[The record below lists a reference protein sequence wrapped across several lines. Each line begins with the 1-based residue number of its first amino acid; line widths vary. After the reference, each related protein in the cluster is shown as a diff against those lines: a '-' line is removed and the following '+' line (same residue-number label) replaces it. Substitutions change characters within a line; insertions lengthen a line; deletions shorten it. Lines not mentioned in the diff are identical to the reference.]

1 MKKLLF
7 LITLICMTTSVMAQ
21 KKQVKEREGKRSED
35 KQFPTQYAFPKEY
48 VGTYAGNLSIADA
61 SGVLQNVPMELIIE
75 PTEDPKKYS
84 YTLAYI
90 VSNKKDERKYTLI
103 LVDQEKGLYDL
114 DENNGIVLRAN
125 YMRQTL
131 FSTFELNNRILN
143 SRVEFNNDGRV
154 FFSITVTE
162 KADARKTGDE
172 KLSVTSY
179 HTTVIQKAALRK
191 VERD

>member
-1 MKKLLF
+1 MKKIVF
-7 LITLICMTTSVMAQ
+7 LIALISMSTAVMAQ
-21 KKQVKEREGKRSED
+21 TKKTKERAGKTSED
-35 KQFPTQYAFPKEY
+35 KVFPVEQAFPKEY
-48 VGTYAGNLSIADA
+48 VGIYAGNLNISDA
-61 SGVLQNVPMELIIE
+61 SGVIQNVPMELEIK
-75 PTEDPKKYS
+75 PTEDPKKYD
-84 YTLAYI
+84 YTLSYI
-90 VSNKKDERKYTLI
+90 VSKKRDERKYTLVV
-103 LVDQEKGLYDL
+103 VDPEKGIYDL

-162 KADARKTGDE
+162 KAEARKTGTE
-172 KLSVTSY
+172 KLPVISY
-179 HTTVIQKAALRK
+179 NTTVIQKAALRK

>member
-1 MKKLLF
+1 MKKFLF
-7 LITLICMTTSVMAQ
+7 LIALICMSTCIAQ
-21 KKQVKEREGKRSED
+21 KKQVKERAGKNSEN
-35 KQFPTQYAFPKEY
+35 KQFPTEYAFPKEY
-48 VGTYAGNLSIADA
+48 IGTYAGNLSVSDA
-61 SGVLQNVPMELIIE
+61 SGVKQNVPMELIIK

-84 YTLAYI
+84 YTLAY
-90 VSNKKDERKYTLI
+90 VVAKKRDVRKYTLVV
-103 LVDQEKGLYDL
+103 VDPAKGLYDL

-131 FSTFELNNRILN
+131 FSTFELNNRILH

-154 FFSITVTE
+154 FFSISVTE
-162 KADARKTGDE
+162 KAGARKTGDE
-172 KLSVTSY
+172 KLAVASY

>member
-1 MKKLLF
+1 MKKIVF
-7 LITLICMTTSVMAQ
+7 FIALICVSTAVMAQ
-21 KKQVKEREGKRSED
+21 TKKAKERAGKTSED
-35 KQFPTQYAFPKEY
+35 KVFPAEQAFPKEY
-48 VGTYAGNLSIADA
+48 VGTYAGNLNIADA
-61 SGVLQNVPMELIIE
+61 TGVLQNVPMELIIK
-75 PTEDPKKYS
+75 PTEDPKKYDYILS
-84 YTLAYI
+84 YI
-90 VSNKKDERKYTLI
+90 VSKKRDERKYTLVV
-103 LVDQEKGLYDL
+103 VDHEKGIYDL

-162 KADARKTGDE
+162 KAASRKTGTE
-172 KLSVTSY
+172 KTPVISY
-179 HTTVIQKAALRK
+179 NTTVIQKAALRR

>member
-1 MKKLLF
+1 MKKFFF
-7 LITLICMTTSVMAQ
+7 LIALICMTTNVMAQ
-21 KKQVKEREGKRSED
+21 KKQVKERAGKNAED
-35 KQFPTQYAFPKEY
+35 KRFPTEYAFPKEY

-61 SGVLQNVPMELIIE
+61 AGVKQNVPMELSIQ
-75 PTEDPKKYS
+75 PTEDPKKFA
-84 YTLAYI
+84 YTLSYI
-90 VSNKKDERKYTLI
+90 VAKKKDERKYTLVV
-103 LVDQEKGLYDL
+103 VDPEKGLYDL

-131 FSTFELNNRILN
+131 FSTFELNNRILH

-162 KADARKTGDE
+162 KGKPRKTGDE
-172 KLSVTSY
+172 KLVVTSY
-179 HTTVIQKAALRK
+179 HTTIIQKATLRK

>member
-1 MKKLLF
+1 MKKLLL
-7 LITLICMTTSVMAQ
+7 LIVLVCASTTVIAQ
-21 KKQVKEREGKRSED
+21 KKQVKERDGKRSED
-35 KQFPTQYAFPKEY
+35 KTFPIQDAFPKEY
-48 VGTYAGNLSIADA
+48 TGTYAGNLAVADA
-61 SGVLQNVPMELIIE
+61 SGVIQNVPMELIIK
-75 PTEDPKKYS
+75 PTDDPKRYD
-84 YTLAYI
+84 YTLVYI
-90 VSNKKDERKYTLI
+90 VSNKRDERKYTLI
-103 LVDQEKGLYDL
+103 VVDPEKGLYDL

-172 KLSVTSY
+172 KLTVLSY
-179 HTTVIQKAALRK
+179 HTAVIQKATLRK
-191 VERD
+191 VDRD

>member
-1 MKKLLF
+1 MKKIVF
-7 LITLICMTTSVMAQ
+7 LIALVCMTTNVMAQ
-21 KKQVKEREGKRSED
+21 KKQVKERAGKSSED
-35 KQFPTQYAFPKEY
+35 KEFPTEYAFPKEY
-48 VGTYAGNLSIADA
+48 VGTYAGNLNIADA
-61 SGVLQNVPMELIIE
+61 TGVLQNVPMELIIE
-75 PTEDPKKYS
+75 PTDDPMKYS

-90 VSNKKDERKYTLI
+90 VSNKKDERKYTLN

-114 DENNGIVLRAN
+114 DENNGVVLRAN

-172 KLSVTSY
+172 KLSVISY
-179 HTTVIQKAALRK
+179 HTTFLQKATLRK